1 MYNGESAP
9 TASTEKTRKAEQ
21 ERPSTGERILE
32 DERRDRERLEA
43 QKREQQQTQ
52 QREWREQQEQEQAQR
67 KQQREQEEQQ
77 AIKERES
84 IRVKAQND
92 VVAQAL
98 NYVSGYGEDAKGENF
113 YYPIERN
120 NGNCIFKS
128 TEKGADIVDLN
139 KGNPS
144 AIQFST
150 QRGFMNVT
158 VYISSIEGLRPFG
171 CYECNGARVQRAW
184 ALIYKECKGTR
195 KAF

>member
-1 MYNGESAP
+1 MIFLLAISSVAFGQVQIP
-9 TASTEKTRKAEQ
+9 MWTTEKEQ
-21 ERPSTGERILE
+21 LENEKKER
-32 DERRDRERLEA
+32 EA
-43 QKREQQQTQ
+43 QQQAQ
-52 QREWREQQEQEQAQR
+52 QRAQQEQQ
-67 KQQREQEEQQ
+67 KL
-77 AIKERES
+77 KELEPVRT
-84 IRVKAQND
+84 KAQND

-113 YYPIERN
+113 YYPVERN

-171 CYECNGARVQRAW
+171 CYECNGDRVQRAW
-184 ALIYKECKGTR
+184 ALIYKQCKGNR